1 LKSFGIATGILA
13 APAAPPLWLIARRRR
28 QLLSGQKA
36 VVRWPGMTTPAPK
49 RIAVIDD
56 DRFIRYLLDLHLRKA
71 GYEVF
76 AAEDAVA
83 AGRIVVDH
91 KPDVILC
98 DVDMPFMDGYEFVSA
113 LRADPQTRHIPV
125 IFLTVNKSV
134 TEHAKKLGA
143 SHLMKPVMADDL
155 LRAVAKVVSR

>member
-1 LKSFGIATGILA
+1 M
-13 APAAPPLWLIARRRR
+13 
-28 QLLSGQKA
+28 SGSTQA
-36 VVRWPGMTTPAPK
+36 TPATPAK
-49 RIAVIDD
+49 IAVIDD

-76 AAEDAVA
+76 PAEDAVA
-83 AGRIVVDH
+83 AGRVVVDH

-125 IFLTVNKSV
+125 IFLTVNQNV
-134 TEHAKKLGA
+134 GERAKQLGA
-143 SHLMKPVMADDL
+143 GHLMKPVMADEL
-155 LRAVAKVVSR
+155 LRTVAKVAPRAKPTA

>member
-1 LKSFGIATGILA
+1 MPP
-13 APAAPPLWLIARRRR
+13 APA
-28 QLLSGQKA
+28 
-36 VVRWPGMTTPAPK
+36 PAPK
-49 RIAVIDD
+49 VAIIDD

-83 AGRIVVDH
+83 AGRVVVEW

-113 LRADPQTRHIPV
+113 LRADPATRHIPV

-134 TEHAKKLGA
+134 AERAKQLGA
-143 SHLMKPVMADDL
+143 GHLMKPVLADDL
-155 LRAVAKVVSR
+155 LRAVAQFAPPPPRSPIGD